1 MEYVT
6 PKFNKDRFTCPHCN
20 TVAHQLWAN
29 HIRANKEIST
39 SKSAQDYYIKYSY
52 YLSDLKSA
60 KCE

>member
-29 HIRANKEIST
+29 HI
-39 SKSAQDYYIKYSY
+39 DLIKKYQHQKV
-52 YLSDLKSA
+52 LKIII
-60 KCE
+60 